1 MTGDIEHEAERQRF
15 VARFPEGQGELVYR
29 RTPSGALDL
38 VHTGVDPRLRRRGIG
53 ESLVRAALAYAR
65 ANRLQVI
72 PTCPF
77 VARWLEKHPGER
89 DVVASH

>member
-1 MTGDIEHEAERQRF
+1 MSGAVEHEVERHRF
-15 VARFPEGQGELVYR
+15 VARFPEGEGELVYR
-29 RTPSGALDL
+29 RTATGALDL
-38 VHTGVDPRLRRRGIG
+38 LHTGVDPRLRRRGIG
-53 ESLVRAALAYAR
+53 ESLVRAALGYAR

-89 DVVASH
+89 DLVASH

>member
-1 MTGDIEHEAERQRF
+1 MNGAVEHEIERQRF
-15 VARFPEGQGELVYR
+15 VVRLPEGTGELFYR
-29 RTPSGALDL
+29 RTPSGALEL
-38 VHTGVDPRLRRRGIG
+38 VHTGVDPRIRRRGIG

-77 VARWLEKHPGER
+77 VARWLGKHPGER
-89 DVVASH
+89 DLVASH

>member
-1 MTGDIEHEAERQRF
+1 MSGDVEHEIERQRF
-15 VARFPEGQGELVYR
+15 VARHPEGTGELVYR
-29 RTPSGALDL
+29 RTAAGAIDL

-53 ESLVRAALAYAR
+53 ESLIRAALAYAR
-65 ANRLQVI
+65 ANRLRVI

-77 VARWLEKHPGER
+77 IARWLEKHPGER